1 MEGLKKEPFF
11 GVLEAHHAHLNSS
24 VEVGCHFMF
33 QLVGLASKDVDL
45 LITEND
51 AQLTF
56 KAPCQVAIECG
67 LAMDFLF

>member
-1 MEGLKKEPFF
+1 
-11 GVLEAHHAHLNSS
+11 
-24 VEVGCHFMF
+24 MF